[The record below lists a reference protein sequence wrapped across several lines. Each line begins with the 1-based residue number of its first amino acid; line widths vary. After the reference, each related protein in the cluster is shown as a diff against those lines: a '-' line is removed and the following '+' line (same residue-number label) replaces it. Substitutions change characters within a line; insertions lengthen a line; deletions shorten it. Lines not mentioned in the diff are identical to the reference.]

1 MRIGVLGGSFDPLH
15 NGHIALAREAARH
28 LHLDR
33 VLLVV
38 GGTPPHKPDGA
49 TMPAV
54 RRLALVEAAVADD
67 PLLEASDLELH
78 RDGPT
83 FTAETLEEIA
93 AQYPGAELW
102 FVMGV
107 DQLAGFSSWRR
118 PEDIVALARIAV
130 AMRPGADASAAGDV
144 ARGIAVGR
152 VDLVEMPEVP
162 VSSTLV
168 REYLAQGDS
177 IRHLVPAAV
186 ADLLESAPAS

>member
-1 MRIGVLGGSFDPLH
+1 MLGGSFDPLH
-15 NGHIALAREAARH
+15 NGHIVLAQEAARQ

-38 GGTPPHKPDGA
+38 AGAPPHKPDGA
-49 TMPAV
+49 TMSAV

-67 PLLEASDLELH
+67 PLLEASDLELD

-93 AQYPGAELW
+93 AQYPGADLW

-107 DQLAGFSSWRR
+107 DQLAGFASWRR

-168 REYLAQGDS
+168 GEYLAQGDS